1 MKKVGNTSFLFNSTC
16 KQYNTRL
23 VSFLNNMFKQDGFEL
38 IDSNSKKYVIGNPTK
53 DKPIVIRFLDQ
64 KLMQKLLINPDL
76 YFGEAYMNGSLVIE
90 NGTLTDFLDL
100 AFKNIGRGNINSY
113 GAVIKKIK
121 GTFGYLTNLN
131 KIIKS
136 KENVAH
142 HYDISE
148 KLYDLFLDKNR
159 QYSCAYFKN
168 DSDTLE
174 QAQSNK
180 IHHIIK
186 KLNIQPNQKVLDVGS
201 GWGTLALAIAKETNA
216 SVTGITLSEN
226 QFEYSQNKAK
236 EMNLSNQVDFKLID
250 YRQLNEKFD
259 RIVSVGMFEHVGRN
273 FYRTYFNKVFQLL
286 NEKGIALIHTIGSSM
301 PPRDPQP
308 WIQKYIFPGGYTPS
322 LSEISKP
329 IEKSGLIVSDIE
341 VLRMHYAH
349 TLRNWKERFLSKKDT
364 VLDMFDEKFFRMW
377 EFYLASCEMAFKW
390 GDQVVFQL
398 QLAKDN
404 SSVPNTRDYIY

>member
-1 MKKVGNTSFLFNSTC
+1 MK
-16 KQYNTRL
+16 L
-23 VSFLNNMFKQDGFEL
+23 VSFLNSLFKHDGFEL
-38 IDSNSKKYVIGNPTK
+38 IDSNSKKYVIGKPSRE
-53 DKPIVIRFLDQ
+53 KPISLKLLDP
-64 KLMQKLLINPDL
+64 KLMQKLLLYPDL
-76 YFGEAYMNGSLVIE
+76 YFGEAYMDGSLVIE
-90 NGTLTDFLDL
+90 NGNITEFLDL

-113 GAVIKKIK
+113 GAVIKKLR
-121 GTFGYLTNLN
+121 GTYRYLTSFN
-131 KIIKS
+131 KIVKS

-148 KLYDLFLDKNR
+148 KLYDLFLDENR

-168 DSDTLE
+168 ENDTLE
-174 QAQSNK
+174 QAQNNK

-186 KLNIQPNQKVLDVGS
+186 KLNIRPNQKVLDIGS
-201 GWGTLALAIAKETNA
+201 GWGTLALAIAKETQA

-226 QFEYSQNKAK
+226 QFEYSKNKAK
-236 EMNLSNQVDFKLID
+236 EMNLSNKVDFKLID

-259 RIVSVGMFEHVGRN
+259 RVVSVGMFEHVGRK
-273 FYRTYFNKVFQLL
+273 FYRTYFNKVFKLL
-286 NEKGIALIHTIGSSM
+286 NERGIALIHTIGSSM

-322 LSEISKP
+322 LSEVANP
-329 IEKSGLIVSDIE
+329 IENSGLIVSDIE

-349 TLRNWKERFLSKKDT
+349 TLRNWKERFLSKKDI

-390 GDQVVFQL
+390 GDQVVFQF
-398 QLAKDN
+398 QLSKDN

>member
-1 MKKVGNTSFLFNSTC
+1 MK
-16 KQYNTRL
+16 L
-23 VSFLNNMFKQDGFEL
+23 VSFLNSLFKHDGFEL
-38 IDSNSKKYVIGNPTK
+38 IDSNSKKYVIGKPSRE
-53 DKPIVIRFLDQ
+53 KPISLKLLDP
-64 KLMQKLLINPDL
+64 KLMQKLLLYPDL
-76 YFGEAYMNGSLVIE
+76 YFGEAYMDGSLVIE
-90 NGTLTDFLDL
+90 NGNITEFLDL

-113 GAVIKKIK
+113 GAVIKKLR
-121 GTFGYLTNLN
+121 GTYRYLTSFN
-131 KIIKS
+131 KIVKS

-148 KLYDLFLDKNR
+148 KLYDLFLDENR

-168 DSDTLE
+168 ENDTLE
-174 QAQSNK
+174 QAQNNK

-186 KLNIQPNQKVLDVGS
+186 KLNIRPNQKVLDIGS
-201 GWGTLALAIAKETNA
+201 GWGTLALAIAKETQA

-226 QFEYSQNKAK
+226 QFEYSKNKAK
-236 EMNLSNQVDFKLID
+236 EMNLSNKVDFKLID

-259 RIVSVGMFEHVGRN
+259 RVVSVGMFEHVGRK
-273 FYRTYFNKVFQLL
+273 FYRTYFNKVFKLL
-286 NEKGIALIHTIGSSM
+286 NERGIALIHTIGSSM

-322 LSEISKP
+322 LSEVANP
-329 IEKSGLIVSDIE
+329 IENSGLIVSDIE

-349 TLRNWKERFLSKKDT
+349 TLRNWKERFLSKKDI

-398 QLAKDN
+398 QLSKDN
-404 SSVPNTRDYIY
+404 TSVPNTRDYIY

>member
-1 MKKVGNTSFLFNSTC
+1 MSLI
-16 KQYNTRL
+16 
-23 VSFLNNMFKQDGFEL
+23 SFLNNLFKQDGFEL

-349 TLRNWKERFLSKKDT
+349 TLRNWKERFLSKKDI